1 MTLRP
6 MEWANMQKKLHSKDF
21 QAITLGW
28 GTSPD
33 VDFYQ
38 LWHSSQADVP
48 KGSNYVGFRNAEAD
62 KIIEAMELE
71 FDTNKRIELSQQFH
85 RIVYDEQPYTFMFQ
99 NKNPYFFV
107 KDLQNVSTLKVRPYF
122 DPKPWYLTQE

>member
-1 MTLRP
+1 
-6 MEWANMQKKLHSKDF
+6 MQKKLHSKDF
-21 QAITLGW
+21 HAITLGW

-62 KIIEAMELE
+62 KIIEAMEVE
-71 FDTNKRIELSQQFH
+71 FDVPTRIELSKKFH
-85 RIVYDEQPYTFMFQ
+85 RIVYDEQPYTFLFQ
-99 NKNPYFFV
+99 RKSPYFYV
-107 KDLQNVSTLKVRPYF
+107 EDLKHVSTLKVRPYF
-122 DPKPWYLTQE
+122 DPKPWYLAKP